1 MKIFIS
7 FIFLILVVFKLN
19 GQTDFLTIAEHRIC
33 NQIKSDDTKIL
44 AVADSLWTQLKST
57 NEQKTKAYLEYW
69 KALGFYHSLE
79 QNLDSIVLYASKANQ
94 VFLEISDKNGLFETH
109 TLLGKTLL
117 ILNDW
122 KNASHHFVMAQKLA
136 DSPFKIYRN
145 RVDYGNKYVF
155 EEKIDSAFLQLYEA
169 EKMLPALNKEYCW
182 YSYYKAELN
191 INLGMAELRREEY
204 ADIDYKKSIKYFK
217 RAIKAYELSEHK
229 SIEKYLYSLIN
240 LAYCYRKA
248 GFFGIKSIHLD
259 SARVYLERYINL
271 VEKLPVENKYGKLDR
286 AYLNL
291 GWQLFAEGKAE
302 VGIYHVNRSRNYL
315 DSMYRGL
322 MDKKALEIT
331 NSFLNQLKD
340 QKIENLNN
348 SNAKTKKNL
357 VLLGSILLITIV
369 LLISLII
376 VFKRSRKKNKLL
388 EQQQQELLS
397 VKNQMELLLREIHH
411 RIKNNLQ
418 VISSF
423 LGIQKRALSEPQASQ
438 ALAQSQSRIQNI
450 AYLHEQLYVQKGLEK
465 VDAASYFEKVITYLK
480 DNIPATI
487 ETSIIFNIEK
497 HVLDFDL
504 CLSMGIVL
512 NELVTN
518 ALKHAFTKKT
528 GNKIEVIFKK
538 TAMHYLLK
546 VSDNGKG
553 GVKPKLEKSSG
564 LGYEIVDVIVKKI
577 NAELEISEKF
587 GTTISLKIPT

>member
-1 MKIFIS
+1 MNFFIRVILKHLNYRVLLFFCIFS
-7 FIFLILVVFKLN
+7 LNAQEFNPETLELPDNLTANDFFFLKEELKGVQVVM
-19 GQTDFLTIAEHRIC
+19 
-33 NQIKSDDTKIL
+33 
-44 AVADSLWTQLKST
+44 
-57 NEQKTKAYLEYW
+57 
-69 KALGFYHSLE
+69 LGE
-79 QNLDSIVLYASKANQ
+79 N
-94 VFLEISDKNGLFETH
+94 TH
-109 TLLGKTLL
+109 FDG
-117 ILNDW
+117 
-122 KNASHHFVMAQKLA
+122 NA
-136 DSPFKIYRN
+136 I
-145 RVDYGNKYVF
+145 
-155 EEKIDSAFLQLYEA
+155 
-169 EKMLPALNKEYCW
+169 
-182 YSYYKAELN
+182 
-191 INLGMAELRREEY
+191 
-204 ADIDYKKSIKYFK
+204 
-217 RAIKAYELSEHK
+217 
-229 SIEKYLYSLIN
+229 
-240 LAYCYRKA
+240 
-248 GFFGIKSIHLD
+248 
-259 SARVYLERYINL
+259 
-271 VEKLPVENKYGKLDR
+271 
-286 AYLNL
+286 
-291 GWQLFAEGKAE
+291 
-302 VGIYHVNRSRNYL
+302 
-315 DSMYRGL
+315 
-322 MDKKALEIT
+322 
-331 NSFLNQLKD
+331 
-340 QKIENLNN
+340 
-348 SNAKTKKNL
+348 KTKKNL

-465 VDAASYFEKVITYLK
+465 VDAASYFEKLITYIK

-518 ALKHAFTKKT
+518 SLKHAFTKKT

-546 VSDNGKG
+546 VTDNGKG
-553 GVKPKLEKSSG
+553 GVKPKLKESSG